1 MADCK
6 HENLEY
12 QGDQKTDAGVNTY
25 YRCKACGLLL
35 VLTPTGKVIG
45 VRGVQS
51 DHPPQ
56 AKRGAKS

>member
-25 YRCKACGLLL
+25 YKCKACGLLL

-45 VRGVQS
+45 VRGVQH

-56 AKRGAKS
+56 AKRGSKS